1 MKISFKEGLYGAF
14 LIAAT
19 AGSIYS
25 GVKLYKN
32 IEQEGEKA
40 LKEKYIYQPKIDSIK
55 EEVKKEVSQAD
66 FKKFTQQID
75 RPNTFKEK
83 AAAWEH
89 VIDSIKVNK
98 LGQEAINEFKAVT
111 AEMNYKKAAQAVT
124 DTIKIIK

>member
-1 MKISFKEGLYGAF
+1 MKINFKEGLYGAF

-19 AGSIYS
+19 VGSIYS

-32 IEQEGEKA
+32 IEEEGKKV
-40 LKEKYIYQPKIDSIK
+40 LKEKAIYQPKIDSIK

-66 FKKFTQQID
+66 FKKFTQQIE
-75 RPNTFKEK
+75 RPVTYKEK

-98 LGQEAINEFKAVT
+98 LGQEAINEFKTVT
-111 AEMNYKKAAQAVT
+111 AEINYKKAIQAVS
-124 DTIKIIK
+124 DTIKNAK